1 MRLLGMGALLL
12 AALVA
17 TGAAAKEITPEQL
30 GFDSFDKGG
39 IKLLTR
45 TDRIAVPTY
54 RMVFVVRNGMRAMG
68 DSGNVSLEM
77 SATLAGVALDDLR
90 DIADQALADV
100 LAQVAATGRP
110 IVPLEEI
117 QASKGWSELKTTAVP
132 FEKSPFA
139 DARLFYVVTPRDRPL
154 INGHYDAPI
163 SDQSPMALGNW
174 RALNQISVDTKA
186 VIVIPTVVIDFS
198 EMSGSGFRVYSS
210 SANISIK
217 PGLYVVPH
225 LTKHHMFH
233 AKIRIAGEG
242 ANMLL
247 KDKVGIGQAG
257 EFVETARYGNKA
269 EYEAIVGSLWT
280 NPNTPAWAI
289 PSKVYEIS
297 AHQYV
302 VNRDI
307 FKQAVMDGVRAVN
320 RSLAE
325 AVTQNRP

>member
-1 MRLLGMGALLL
+1 MKLLGMGALLL
-12 AALVA
+12 AALMA
-17 TGAAAKEITPEQL
+17 TGAGAKEITPEQL
-30 GFDSFDKGG
+30 TSDSFDKGG

-100 LAQVAATGRP
+100 LTQVAATGRP

-198 EMSGSGFRVYSS
+198 EMSGSGFKVYSS
-210 SANISIK
+210 SASLNIK
-217 PGLYVVPH
+217 PGLYVVPV

-257 EFVETARYGNKA
+257 EFVETSRYGNKE
-269 EYEAIVGSLWT
+269 EYQAIVGELWT

-289 PSKVYEIS
+289 PSRVYEVS

-307 FKQAVMDGVRAVN
+307 FREAVMDGVRAVN
-320 RSLAE
+320 RGLAE
-325 AVTQNRP
+325 AVSQYRP